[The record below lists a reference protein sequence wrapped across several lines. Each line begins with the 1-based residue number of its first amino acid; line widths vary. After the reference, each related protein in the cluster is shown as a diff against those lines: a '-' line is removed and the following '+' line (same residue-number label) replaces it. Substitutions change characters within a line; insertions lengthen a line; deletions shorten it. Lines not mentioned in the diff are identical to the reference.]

1 MTAVIPK
8 TLGRYEI
15 RSEIGRGMM
24 GVVYEAHD
32 PALGRT
38 VALKTIQVLFAI
50 SDSERQVFEQRF
62 VTEARLAAGLSHP
75 NIVVVHDVGRDE
87 ATGTPYIALEY
98 LKGRP
103 LSDMVPPPMEWR
115 EALRICGRLAN
126 ALHHAH
132 AQAIVHRDVKP
143 ANVMVLPSGQPKI
156 MDFGIAR
163 APASQLTAAGEFF
176 GTPSYMSPEQAMGE
190 NLDGRSDIFSL
201 GAVLYLLLTGQR
213 AFDGKSVPA
222 ILAKVER
229 VDPDPPSSVA
239 PEVPAAADR
248 IVAHCLSKHPDHR
261 YQNGLELEEDIED
274 ALADRLPR
282 HAGAGEATLRG
293 DRVILTADATRV
305 TGTTPPAAVARPAD
319 TRTGP
324 ASLLL
329 RAADRVGG
337 RGLVALAAVAVLG
350 LLATLMRPS
359 HPEGPLASPAAASPG
374 APGGTAAP
382 SPTTA
387 AEGPA
392 RPTTPVAGAPAT
404 RQGADL
410 SGAEAEAS
418 PAATSR
424 PASRGASRLTIDMEH
439 GVKAGS
445 FTLIVDE
452 RTVLRRRLEGEPTK
466 KALVFK
472 GTKGRVI
479 EIVEVTPGEHRV
491 RVEVREDGSDEVKAG
506 LIVGEF
512 ERDDTRILEV
522 RVGSQISLKWK

>member
-1 MTAVIPK
+1 MTSVMPK

-38 VALKTIQVLFAI
+38 VALKTIQVLFAV
-50 SDSERQVFEQRF
+50 SESERQIFEQRF

-87 ATGTPYIALEY
+87 ATGTPYIALEH
-98 LKGRP
+98 LKGQP
-103 LSDMVPPPMEWR
+103 LSDMVPPPLEWR

-229 VDPDPPSSVA
+229 VDPDPPSSLVS
-239 PEVPAAADR
+239 ELPAAVDR
-248 IVAHCLSKHPDHR
+248 IVARCLAKHPDGR

-274 ALADRLPR
+274 ALAERLPR
-282 HAGAGEATLRG
+282 HAGAGDATLRG
-293 DRVILTADATRV
+293 DRVTLTAGGTSV
-305 TGTTPPAAVARPAD
+305 PGTTPPAAAARP
-319 TRTGP
+319 TGLHPGP

-337 RGLVALAAVAVLG
+337 RGLLALAAIVALG
-350 LLATLMRPS
+350 LVVTLMRTTPS
-359 HPEGPLASPAAASPG
+359 GVPPLASPAPAGLVPGPAVKPSAAPAKPAAPASTTSASPS
-374 APGGTAAP
+374 PGTGERLTGEGT
-382 SPTTA
+382 S
-387 AEGPA
+387 
-392 RPTTPVAGAPAT
+392 AG
-404 RQGADL
+404 
-410 SGAEAEAS
+410 
-418 PAATSR
+418 
-424 PASRGASRLTIDMEH
+424 SRGDRVALRDQTRLTIDLEH
-439 GVKAGS
+439 RVKAGS
-445 FTLIVDE
+445 L
-452 RTVLRRRLEGEPTK
+452 TVLVDDRKVLQRRLEGEQTK

-491 RVEVREDGSDEVKAG
+491 RVEVREDGSDSVKAG
-506 LIVGEF
+506 MIAGRF
-512 ERDDTRILEV
+512 EKNETRILEV
-522 RVGSQISLKWK
+522 RAGSQVSLKWK